1 MRSWTDGPGDARNE
15 RKGMRSPASHPR
27 CVFGPWRRLA
37 ACWPLLLPVQVA
49 AQEWGTLT
57 GTVVGTDSIP
67 LADARIQVAGTGPTV
82 ASDRDGHFVLARV
95 SPGTHVVEVR
105 LLGYVGVLQRVE
117 VGRGET
123 VAVHIVLT
131 LAPLPLAGVAIEAE
145 AARLPAMRGFEER
158 RAAGG
163 GHFFNRAEI
172 ARMQARVLTDVLRR
186 VPGVQIQ
193 SVSGPFGPSDVIRM
207 ARTTGI
213 SGARA
218 CPVLFYVNGTP
229 FPVTSDISI
238 NQYIVPEDV
247 VAIEVYSG
255 ASQIPSQFQSN
266 LLNARCGV
274 IVIWTR
280 VGNETDTSPPRP

>member
-1 MRSWTDGPGDARNE
+1 
-15 RKGMRSPASHPR
+15 MRSPPSHPL
-27 CVFGPWRRLA
+27 CVFGPWKRLA

-57 GTVVGTDSIP
+57 GTVVGADSIP

-131 LAPLPLAGVAIEAE
+131 LAPLPLAGVAVEAE

-172 ARMQARVLTDVLRR
+172 ARMQPRVFTDVLRR

>member
-1 MRSWTDGPGDARNE
+1 
-15 RKGMRSPASHPR
+15 
-27 CVFGPWRRLA
+27 
-37 ACWPLLLPVQVA
+37 
-49 AQEWGTLT
+49 
-57 GTVVGTDSIP
+57 
-67 LADARIQVAGTGPTV
+67 
-82 ASDRDGHFVLARV
+82 
-95 SPGTHVVEVR
+95 
-105 LLGYVGVLQRVE
+105 
-117 VGRGET
+117 
-123 VAVHIVLT
+123 
-131 LAPLPLAGVAIEAE
+131 
-145 AARLPAMRGFEER
+145 MRGFEER

-163 GHFFNRAEI
+163 GHFFNRADI
-172 ARMQARVLTDVLRR
+172 ARMQPRVFTDVLRR

-255 ASQIPSQFQSN
+255 ASPIARTFQSTP
-266 LLNARCGV
+266 L
-274 IVIWTR
+274 T
-280 VGNETDTSPPRP
+280 